1 MRVILKRPL
10 FTEKVTTLTDK
21 NNQYAFEVNLDA
33 NKIEIANAVEKKFK
47 VKVKNVKTIVH
58 KGKSKSR
65 LTRRGILEGDTGK
78 KKKAYV
84 TLEKDNKIDFFGNQS

>member
-10 FTEKVTTLTDK
+10 FTEKVTGLTDK
-21 NNQYAFEVNLDA
+21 LNQYAFEVNLDA

-47 VKVKNVKTIVH
+47 VKVKNVKTILH

-65 LTRRGILEGDTGK
+65 LTKRGILEGRTSK
-78 KKKAYV
+78 AKKAYV
-84 TLEKDNKIDFFGNQS
+84 TLEKDNKIDFFGNQ